1 MHKLTKDQEIEQVKS
16 NLSACNTLVGA
27 LNPDWIN
34 NQILQK
40 MERAKAHNLFWLLLN
55 KDRSQKLDSWLAIL
69 KATLLQTKFQGLINK
84 MKRKTR
90 KIEFYS
96 LLSEI
101 EVVSH
106 YAKRDYIVEYEPPH
120 GDLKLILNGSEV
132 FLEIARLF
140 SSQEEERI
148 SSLVNSVWNK
158 LDDLNNNKYVVSF
171 RVSPE
176 FLESDVDSFIEFVS
190 SIVAQ
195 DLEEF
200 PSEEFT
206 FDGGKASVTI
216 LFISP
221 RERGYVGG
229 SLIGATRINSAGR
242 LKDKILDEM
251 SQLPKN
257 QLNIV
262 VYNITHLA
270 TEFDDIEDAFYGQ
283 SALRIYKETMKTEPI
298 RKSNGVIHEKEG
310 EKVSAIIAY
319 EDFNYE
325 NRRIYPNP
333 KAKIPITQEIVEK
346 I

>member
-1 MHKLTKDQEIEQVKS
+1 MQKLTKEQEIEQVKS
-16 NLSACNTLVGA
+16 NLSECKTLVDA
-27 LNPDWIN
+27 IDHDWIN

-40 MERAKAHNLFWLLLN
+40 MERVKVHNLFWLLLN
-55 KDRSQKLDSWLAIL
+55 KDRSQKLDSWLAVL
-69 KATLLQTKFQGLINK
+69 KTALLQTKFQGLINK
-84 MKRKTR
+84 MKRKTG

-101 EVVSH
+101 EVVSY
-106 YAKRDYIVEYEPPH
+106 YAKKDYIIEYEPPH
-120 GDLKLILNGSEV
+120 GDLKLVLNGSEV
-132 FLEIARLF
+132 FLEIASLF

-148 SSLVNSVWNK
+148 SSLVNLVWNK
-158 LDDLNNNKYVVSF
+158 LDNLNSNKYVISF
-171 RVSPE
+171 RISPE
-176 FLESDVDSFIEFVS
+176 FLESDVDSFIKFVS
-190 SIVAQ
+190 NIVTQ
-195 DLEEF
+195 EFEKF
-200 PSEEFT
+200 PSEKFT
-206 FDGGKASVTI
+206 FNGGKASITI

-229 SLIGATRINSAGR
+229 SLMGVMRINSARR
-242 LKDKILDEM
+242 LKDKILDEI

-298 RKSNGVIHEKEG
+298 RKPNGVIHEKEG
-310 EKVSAIIAY
+310 EQVSVIIAY
-319 EDFNYE
+319 KDFNYE

>member
-1 MHKLTKDQEIEQVKS
+1 MQKLTKEQEIEQVKS
-16 NLSACNTLVGA
+16 NLSKCRTLVDVIDQ
-27 LNPDWIN
+27 DWIN

-40 MERAKAHNLFWLLLN
+40 MERAKAHTLFWLLLN
-55 KDRSQKLDSWLAIL
+55 KNRSQKLDSWLAVL
-69 KATLLQTKFQGLINK
+69 KATLPPTKFQGLINK

-101 EVVSH
+101 EVVSY
-106 YAKRDYIVEYEPPH
+106 YAKREHIMEYEPPH

-132 FLEIARLF
+132 FFEIARLF

-148 SSLVNSVWNK
+148 SSLVNLVWSK
-158 LDDLNNNKYVVSF
+158 LDNLNSNKYVISF
-171 RVSPE
+171 RISPE
-176 FLESDVDSFIEFVS
+176 FSESDVNSFMKFVS
-190 SIVAQ
+190 NIVTQ
-195 DLEEF
+195 EFEKF
-200 PSEEFT
+200 PSEKCIYA
-206 FDGGKASVTI
+206 GGKASVTI

-229 SLIGATRINSAGR
+229 SLIGATRINSARR
-242 LKDKILDEM
+242 LKDKILDEI

-257 QLNIV
+257 QLNTV

-298 RKSNGVIHEKEG
+298 RKSNGVIHKKEG
-310 EKVSAIIAY
+310 EQISAIIAY